1 MLKHRS
7 RLIGGAGA
15 VVTMAAIAVSGAMTA
30 SAAQTGARGAVSGT
44 EHFQMMTTT
53 GTGSTGSVIAS
64 GVFTAPAVDHEH
76 EATNTSTF
84 TFANGTILIKHS
96 NGTGT
101 QHFDPKTCLMT
112 INLHGTYKLVSG
124 TGHYQGING
133 SGKYQLSILAIG
145 ARSGGKYVQTKPPV
159 AFHQVFNASGPV
171 SLP

>member
-7 RLIGGAGA
+7 RLIGAAGA
-15 VVTMAAIAVSGAMTA
+15 VVTVAAIVVSGAMTA
-30 SAAQTGARGAVSGT
+30 SAAPTGASAAVSGT

-76 EATNTSTF
+76 ANNTSTF

-124 TGHYQGING
+124 TGKYTGITGNG
-133 SGKYQLSILAIG
+133 TYQLSILAIG
-145 ARSGGKYVQTKPPV
+145 ARSGGTCSKTKPPV
-159 AFHQVFNASGPV
+159 AFHQVINASGPV
-171 SLP
+171 TLP

>member
-15 VVTMAAIAVSGAMTA
+15 FVTAAAIAVSGVMTA
-30 SAAQTGARGAVSGT
+30 SAAPASARGAVSGT
-44 EHFQMMTTT
+44 EHFQMMTTS

-76 EATNTSTF
+76 QATNTSTF
-84 TFANGTILIKHS
+84 TFSNGTINIKHS

-101 QHFDPKTCLMT
+101 QHFDPKTCLLT
-112 INLHGTYKLVSG
+112 VNFHGTYKLLSG
-124 TGHYQGING
+124 TGKYAGISG

-145 ARSGGKYVQTKPPV
+145 ARSGGKCSQNKPPV
-159 AFHQVFNASGPV
+159 AFHQVIDASGPV
-171 SLP
+171 TLP

>member
-15 VVTMAAIAVSGAMTA
+15 VVTVAAIAVSGAMTA
-30 SAAQTGARGAVSGT
+30 SAAPTSARGAVSGT
-44 EHFQMMTTT
+44 EQFQMMTTS

-76 EATNTSTF
+76 QASNTATF
-84 TFANGTILIKHS
+84 TFSNGTILLKHS

-101 QHFDPKTCLMT
+101 QSFNPKTCLLT
-112 INLHGTYKLVSG
+112 INQHGTYKLLSG
-124 TGHYQGING
+124 TGAYAGISG
-133 SGKYQLSILAIG
+133 SGKYQLSILGIG
-145 ARSGGKYVQTKPPV
+145 ASSGGKCAQNKPPV
-159 AFHQVFNASGPV
+159 AFHQVINASGPV

>member
-15 VVTMAAIAVSGAMTA
+15 VVTVAAIAVSGAMTA
-30 SAAQTGARGAVSGT
+30 SAAPTAARAAVSGT
-44 EHFQMMTTT
+44 EHFQMMTTS

-76 EATNTSTF
+76 DATNTSTF

-124 TGHYQGING
+124 TGKYAGISG

-145 ARSGGKYVQTKPPV
+145 ARSGGKCSQNKPPV
-159 AFHQVFNASGPV
+159 ALHQVINASGPV

>member
-15 VVTMAAIAVSGAMTA
+15 AVIMAAIAVSGAMTA
-30 SAAQTGARGAVSGT
+30 SAAPIGARGAVSGT

-76 EATNTSTF
+76 QATNTSTF

-101 QHFDPKTCLMT
+101 QNFNPKTCLMT
-112 INLHGTYKLVSG
+112 INEHGTYKLLSG
-124 TGHYQGING
+124 TGAYAGISG
-133 SGKYQLSILAIG
+133 SGNYQLSILAIG
-145 ARSGGKYVQTKPPV
+145 ASSGGKCMQNKPPV
-159 AFHQVFNASGPV
+159 AFHQVINASGPV